1 MTAAADKKEVR
12 GHEHRFTLDAS
23 PAEVWKAIT
32 EAESL
37 VNWFPMEA
45 QVESGVGGKINYGW
59 APEMQNPCQIE
70 IWEPESHLRTSW
82 MEPVAG
88 DAQGTTVASV
98 VDWFIKGDG
107 GRTVLR
113 LVHSGFGTGSKWDNE
128 YDGTNRGWE
137 YELRSL
143 RHYLKYHLGTQRKM
157 IAVRQ
162 EVSAEPAEV
171 WKRLMGP
178 GGLSSST
185 DAATLREGGAYTFKT
200 SDGDEFTGNVILANP
215 PLDFA
220 GTIANMNNSILRIA
234 HETCFGKPEA
244 FVFLSTWGVD
254 EDDNKKLEGRLQG
267 MLKRLFT

>member
-1 MTAAADKKEVR
+1 MNAEAKKQATR
-12 GHEHRFTLDAS
+12 AHEHRFTLDAS

-32 EAESL
+32 DAEHL

-45 QVESGVGGKINYGW
+45 QVEAGVGGKINYGW

-88 DAQGTTVASV
+88 DAEGTTVASV
-98 VDWFIKGDG
+98 VDWFIEGDG
-107 GRTVLR
+107 GKTILR
-113 LVHSGFGTGSKWDNE
+113 LVHSGFGTGSTWDGE

-143 RHYLKYHLGTQRKM
+143 RHYLKHHMGTQRKM
-157 IAVRQ
+157 ISVRQ
-162 EVSAEPAEV
+162 ETALSPQAV

-178 GGLSSST
+178 DGLAPATGDAGLTERSSY
-185 DAATLREGGAYTFKT
+185 AFKT
-200 SDGDEFTGNVILANP
+200 ADGDEFKGDVIFANP

-220 GTIANMNNSILRIA
+220 GTIANMNNAILRIA

-244 FVFLSTWGVD
+244 FVFISTWGVD
-254 EDDNKKLEGRLQG
+254 EDENKKLEGRLQIL
-267 MLKRLFT
+267 LKNLFA